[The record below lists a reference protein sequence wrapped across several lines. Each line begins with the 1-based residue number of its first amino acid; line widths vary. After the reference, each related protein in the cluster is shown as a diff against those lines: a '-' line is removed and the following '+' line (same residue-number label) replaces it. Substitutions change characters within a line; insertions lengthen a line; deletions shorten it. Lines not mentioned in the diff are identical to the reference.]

1 VERIVEVV
9 QEQGMKQLVE
19 FPIHI
24 KGNILELL
32 VTNYTEKVVRILEVG
47 RFGKSDYMA
56 ILVELDIQVEEATIR
71 QNYLNWRK
79 ARFDKIQ

>member
-1 VERIVEVV
+1 ME
-9 QEQGMKQLVE
+9 QLVE

-32 VTNYTEKVVRILEVG
+32 VINYTEKVVRILEVG

-71 QNYLNWRK
+71 QNCLNWRK